1 MTHWSMQARC
11 HARLFVVVAVRAAIA
26 VLVFYADQGSAQIM
40 YRPAKTFRTMTT
52 EQYAVHV
59 QKSGRFDVVRSSG
72 EALFMNVFPMALID
86 GEKGPRALPIDGR
99 RSSRVTVKN
108 PLGEGPGMVM
118 ARGGVSWA
126 LHVYPTKPFMTVE
139 LAYQNTG
146 RKPVAIR
153 ALYPWVVGLP
163 QKKGLASIAGEGS
176 SLVWIDGLAREP
188 KTTPD
193 GGGAHYVSMLQP
205 ATGQVLV
212 AGFLSENRG
221 RASVQF
227 NLANPEAPVFQA
239 VCTYDPPVVLQ
250 PGESLVAEPLYVA
263 LTESDPLAGMERYA
277 HAVAAH
283 NQRLQT
289 GPVEAHGWT
298 VAPGDLEAFAGTV
311 PDAWK
316 RRGWR
321 LLSIRVPDEA
331 KDADAVRAT
340 LPDPGLASGLAERG
354 FALGIQADP
363 FAVDPGSTLAA
374 AHPDWFLSGSA
385 LTGGRM
391 LPDPTHP
398 DAAAHMQ
405 TLLQEI
411 ARVPWQQVNL
421 TTPLD
426 GYTLSPGPFHEPGVT
441 GAEAVQRVIA
451 MVRGSLPPA
460 SRLHLDGTSLPV
472 LLGADG
478 FLIEAP
484 DADGLLRT
492 LAGSFH
498 WAPYLARPVLL
509 VPPDAGAE
517 AARALAVAAG
527 LAGGQVL
534 LPSPDILPP
543 AALDQVLYFTAT
555 RPYPARPVNLYVPG
569 SAPIWATPPTHGL
582 PVALGMFNPAGTEDA
597 VTPVPLG
604 ALGLRADQYHTV
616 FDVLQED
623 YTGTLRDALT
633 ARVAPGSMRA
643 FLLAPHTNRPALLFE
658 STRGLAGQRP
668 DGGAAWDQA
677 SKSLTGTVSGEGGE
691 IVLRYPETLTPLA
704 VHINGV
710 PVPSL
715 EGPNRSLY
723 ARVPAAGSDRTWT
736 ALFAD
741 AVPGPPVIER

>member
-1 MTHWSMQARC
+1 MTHRFMETRCLARRSL
-11 HARLFVVVAVRAAIA
+11 AIAVRAVLA
-26 VLVFYADQGSAQIM
+26 VLVLHAGQGSAQIM
-40 YRPAKTFRTMTT
+40 YRPAKTYLTMTT

-59 QKSGRFDVVRSSG
+59 QKSGRFDVIRSSG
-72 EALFMNVFPMALID
+72 EPLFMNVFPMAWIEGD
-86 GEKGPRALPIDGR
+86 KEPRMLPVDGR

-108 PLGEGPGMVM
+108 PLGEGPGMVL

-146 RKPVAIR
+146 KKPVAIR
-153 ALYPWVVGLP
+153 ALYPWAVGLP
-163 QKKGLASIAGEGS
+163 QKKGLASVAGDGT
-176 SLVWIDGLAREP
+176 SLVWIDGLSRET
-188 KTTPD
+188 KTTPE

-205 ATGQVLV
+205 ATGRVLV
-212 AGFLSENRG
+212 AGFLTENRG

-227 NLANPEAPVFQA
+227 NLANPEAPMFQA
-239 VCTYDPPVVLQ
+239 VCTYDPPVLLQ

-298 VAPGDLEAFAGTV
+298 VTPEDLEAVAASV
-311 PDAWK
+311 PDPWK

-321 LLSIRVPDEA
+321 LLSIRVPDTA
-331 KDADAVRAT
+331 MDADAVRAA
-340 LPDPGLASGLAERG
+340 LADPGVVSGLRERG
-354 FALGIQADP
+354 FAIGIQADL
-363 FAVDPGSTLAA
+363 FAIDPGSPVAT
-374 AHPDWFLSGSA
+374 AHPDWFLGGSA

-398 DAAAHMQ
+398 DAAAHMRA
-405 TLLQEI
+405 LLREM

-426 GYTLSPGPFHEPGVT
+426 GYALSPGPFHEPGVT
-441 GAEAVQRVIA
+441 GAEAVRRVIA
-451 MVRGSLPPA
+451 MIRDTLPPGT
-460 SRLHLDGTSLPV
+460 RMHLNGTSLPV

-484 DADGLLRT
+484 DAMNALRI

-509 VPPDAGAE
+509 VPPDASPE
-517 AARALAVAAG
+517 VARALAVAAG
-527 LAGGQVL
+527 LAGGQVV
-534 LPSPDILPP
+534 LPSPDVLPP
-543 AALDQVLYFTAT
+543 AGLEQVLYFTAN
-555 RPYPARPVNLYVPG
+555 RPFPARPVNLFVPG
-569 SAPIWATPPTHGL
+569 GPPVWATPPAHGL
-582 PVALGMFNPAGTEDA
+582 PVALAIFNPTGAEDA

-604 ALGLRADQYHTV
+604 APGLRADQYHTV

-633 ARVAPGSMRA
+633 ARVAAGSMRA
-643 FLLAPHTNRPALLFE
+643 FLLAPHADRPALLFD

-668 DGGAAWDQA
+668 DGGAAWDPA
-677 SKSLTGTVSGEGGE
+677 SKTLTGTVSGEGGE
-691 IVLRYPETLTPLA
+691 IVLRYPETLTPLG
-704 VHINGV
+704 VHIEGV
-710 PVPSL
+710 PVPSI

-723 ARVPAAGSDRTWT
+723 ARVPAAGPDRTWK